1 MINLAIIGYGKM
13 GKQIESIIDS
23 NEFKVVSI
31 LDVNDNISQMSTSTD
46 VAIEFTAP
54 KSVLANIEALA
65 SRGINIVC
73 GTTGWY
79 HDTDRVKAI
88 ISKYGTGFVYASN
101 FSIGVNIFF
110 QIVRSSGELM
120 DKFKQYNV
128 HVEETHHTEK
138 LDKPSGTA
146 IRAAEFLMEALKD
159 KASLTNDKETPANTE
174 LNIISKRIENA
185 VGNHK
190 VIFESEADTITLEH
204 NAKSRRGFAEGALVA
219 ARFIDGKKGFFKFE
233 DIFLNLI
240 QTSK

>member
-31 LDVNDNISQMSTSTD
+31 LDVNDNISQMSTATN

-101 FSIGVNIFF
+101 FSIGVNLFF
-110 QIVRSSGELM
+110 QIVRSSGGLM
-120 DKFKQYNV
+120 DKFKQYNA
-128 HVEETHHTEK
+128 HLEETHHTEK

-159 KASLTNDKETPANTE
+159 KTSLTNDKNSPAESE

-190 VIFESEADTITLEH
+190 VIFESESDTITLEH
-204 NAKSRRGFAEGALVA
+204 NAKSRRGFAEGALMA
-219 ARFIDGKKGFFKFE
+219 AGFIDGKKGFYKFE

-240 QTSK
+240 